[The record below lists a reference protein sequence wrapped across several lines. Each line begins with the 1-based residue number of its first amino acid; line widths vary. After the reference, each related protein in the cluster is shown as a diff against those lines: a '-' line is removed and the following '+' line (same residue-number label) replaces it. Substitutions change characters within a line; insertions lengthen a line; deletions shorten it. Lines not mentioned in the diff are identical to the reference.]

1 MKKIIPLLFVLLMA
15 VGCDAGGLKAVFKNG
30 EVVYTNISKNLF
42 FSNAFMYS
50 SHSKKQIMEL
60 IEKISKRYGV
70 SVRLAE
76 AIAEIESDFNP
87 NSVSSANAKGVMQLI
102 DETARDYGVKNPFD
116 PEENIRGG
124 IRFLKHLINKYH
136 DPKLV
141 AAAYNAGETA
151 VDRYGGV
158 PPYPETER
166 YVRKFMRVY
175 SFKKAPRQKHRKR
188 STPKHSR
195 IVKKGSVYTNLE
207 VGLW

>member
-1 MKKIIPLLFVLLMA
+1 MKKIFFLLFLLVA
-15 VGCDAGGLKAVFKNG
+15 INSSAGKLKAVRKSG
-30 EVVYTNISKNLF
+30 EVVYTNIGKNLF
-42 FSNAFMYS
+42 FSNAFRYS
-50 SHSKKQIMEL
+50 NYSKKQIIKL
-60 IEKISKRYGV
+60 IEKIAKGHGV
-70 SVRLAE
+70 SVRLAK

-87 NSVSSANAKGVMQLI
+87 RSVSSANAKGVMQLM
-102 DETARDYGVKNPFD
+102 DETAKDYGVKNPFD
-116 PEENIRGG
+116 PKENIKGG
-124 IRFLKHLINKYH
+124 ILFLRHLINKYH

-175 SFKKAPRQKHRKR
+175 GSKSGVWHKYQKRGTARYRK
-188 STPKHSR
+188 
-195 IVKKGSVYTNLE
+195 IVKKGGVYTNIG